1 VSASIESEEHR
12 MAAQSQTY
20 PALLLIGDGLGD
32 RRVPELGGLT
42 PLEAAHTPTLDGL
55 AAEGESG
62 LLDPIGPGIRG
73 GSDTG
78 HLAILGYDPYQYYP
92 GRGPFEA
99 LGIGMQVQPGDLAFR
114 CNFSTVDESM
124 VVRDRR
130 AGRISEGTMELA
142 SALNGMQIEDVTC
155 LFKESIA
162 HRAALVLHG
171 PGLGVHV
178 SDVDPH
184 GDGVPILEAHATDAG
199 DPGSEKAARVLNAFV
214 RRSYEILNAHPVNQR
229 RRGEGLAPAN
239 IALPRGIGMS
249 PHLPAFNPL
258 HGVKSAC
265 IVEVGL
271 VKGLGR
277 YLGMDVID
285 VPGSTASL
293 DTDTEAIGQAV
304 IDALQDHDFI
314 LCNVKGPDVAGHD
327 RNAAGKVAII
337 EKIDRMIDQIL
348 RAVDGQL
355 ILMFSGDHSTPVTYG
370 DHTGEPC
377 PILFWGPTVRRD
389 TVTSFGE
396 RAASAGGVGRI
407 RGLDVVKI
415 LTSYMGTQEKY
426 GA

>member
-1 VSASIESEEHR
+1 
-12 MAAQSQTY
+12 MAATDTY

-32 RRVPELGGLT
+32 RPVPELDGKT

-62 LLDPIGPGIRG
+62 FMDPIGAGIRA

-78 HLAILGYDPYQYYP
+78 HLAILGYDPYKYYP

-99 LGIGMQVQPGDLAFR
+99 LGIGMDVQRGDLAFR
-114 CNFSTVDESM
+114 CNFSTVDENFI
-124 VVRDRR
+124 VLDRR
-130 AGRISEGTMELA
+130 AGRISEGTKELA
-142 SALNGMQIEDVTC
+142 GALNGLEFEGVTC
-155 LFKESIA
+155 FFKESIA

-171 PGLGVHV
+171 PDLGDQI

-184 GDGVPILEAHATDAG
+184 ETGLKVLEAHGPEG
-199 DPGSEKAARVLNAFV
+199 DPASQKAARVLNAFV
-214 RRSYEILNAHPVNQR
+214 RKSYEILNNHPVNVR
-229 RRGEGLAPAN
+229 RREQGLPPAN
-239 IALPRGIGMS
+239 IALARGVGKS
-249 PHLPAFNPL
+249 PDLPPFNEL
-258 HGVKSAC
+258 RGVKSAC

-304 IDALQDHDFI
+304 VEALKDHNFI

-327 RNAAGKVAII
+327 CNVRGKIEII
-337 EKIDRMIDQIL
+337 EKIDRMVDQIL
-348 RAVDGQL
+348 RGVDGRL
-355 ILMFSGDHSTPVTYG
+355 ILLFTGDHSTPVTYG

-377 PILFWGPTVRRD
+377 PILIWGPTVRRD
-389 TVTSFGE
+389 LVTRFGE
-396 RAASAGGVGRI
+396 TAASQGGVGRI
-407 RGLDVVKI
+407 RGLDIVNI
-415 LTSYMGTQEKY
+415 LTSYMNVQEKY

>member
-1 VSASIESEEHR
+1 
-12 MAAQSQTY
+12 MATTSDTY

-32 RRVPELGGLT
+32 RAVAELGGKT
-42 PLEAAHTPTLDGL
+42 PLEAANTPTLDRL

-62 LLDPIGPGIRG
+62 LLDPIGAGIRG

-78 HLAILGYDPYQYYP
+78 HLALLGYDPYKYYP

-99 LGIGMQVQPGDLAFR
+99 LGIGMEVQRGDLAFR
-114 CNFSTVDESM
+114 CNFSTVDSKLT
-124 VVRDRR
+124 VLDRR
-130 AGRISEGTMELA
+130 AGRILEGTTELA
-142 SALNGMQIEDVTC
+142 AALDGLQIEDITC
-155 LFKESIA
+155 RFKESVA

-171 PGLGVHV
+171 PGLGEHV
-178 SDVDPH
+178 SDIDPH
-184 GDGVPILEAHATDAG
+184 ADGVIIWEANSTRPG
-199 DPGSEKAARVLNAFV
+199 DEASEKAARILNQFV
-214 RRSYEILNAHPVNQR
+214 RRSYEILDVHPVNVAR
-229 RRGEGLAPAN
+229 RAAGLPPAN
-239 IALPRGIGMS
+239 IALPRGIGKS
-249 PHLPAFNPL
+249 PDLPPFDPHN
-258 HGVKSAC
+258 GVKSAC

-277 YLGMDVID
+277 YIGMDVID

-293 DTDTEAIGQAV
+293 DTDTTAMGAAV
-304 IDALQDHDFI
+304 IEALKDHNFI

-337 EKIDRMIDQIL
+337 EKIDAMIAQIVE
-348 RAVDGQL
+348 ATGGNL

-377 PILFWGPTVRRD
+377 PILFWGPPVRRD
-389 TVTSFGE
+389 LVTTFGE
-396 RAASAGGVGRI
+396 TAATQGGVGRI

-415 LTSYMGTQEKY
+415 LTSYMGVQEKF

>member
-1 VSASIESEEHR
+1 
-12 MAAQSQTY
+12 MAATTSNTY

-32 RRVPELGGLT
+32 RRVPELGGKT
-42 PLEAAHTPTLDGL
+42 PLEAANTPTLDAL

-62 LLDPIGPGIRG
+62 LMDPIGVGIRG

-99 LGIGMQVQPGDLAFR
+99 LGIGVDVQRGDVAFR
-114 CNFSTVDESM
+114 CNFSTVDANM
-124 VVRDRR
+124 TVLDRR
-130 AGRISEGTMELA
+130 AGRITEGTVELA
-142 SALNGMQIEDVTC
+142 KALDGMQIEDVTC
-155 LFKESIA
+155 RFKESIA

-171 PGLGVHV
+171 PGLGDKV
-178 SDVDPH
+178 SDIDPH
-184 GDGVPILEAHATDAG
+184 ATGDQIWTAKSTVEG
-199 DPGSEKAARVLNAFV
+199 DPDSEKTARILNAFV
-214 RRSYEILNAHPVNQR
+214 RKSYEILDAHPVNAAR
-229 RRGEGLAPAN
+229 RAEGLPPAN
-239 IALPRGIGMS
+239 IALPRGIGKS
-249 PHLPAFNPL
+249 PDLPPFDPL

-277 YLGMDVID
+277 YLGMTVID
-285 VPGSTASL
+285 VPGSTAGV
-293 DTDTEAIGQAV
+293 DTDTEAIGRAV
-304 IDALQDHDFI
+304 VEAFKDHNFI

-327 RNAAGKVAII
+327 GNAQGKIEII
-337 EKIDRMIDQIL
+337 EKIDRMIAQIL
-348 RAVDGQL
+348 EAMNGQL

-389 TVTSFGE
+389 NVTTFGE
-396 RAASAGGVGRI
+396 TAASSGGVGRI
-407 RGLDVVKI
+407 RGLDVVNI
-415 LTSYMGTQEKY
+415 LTSYMGVQEKY